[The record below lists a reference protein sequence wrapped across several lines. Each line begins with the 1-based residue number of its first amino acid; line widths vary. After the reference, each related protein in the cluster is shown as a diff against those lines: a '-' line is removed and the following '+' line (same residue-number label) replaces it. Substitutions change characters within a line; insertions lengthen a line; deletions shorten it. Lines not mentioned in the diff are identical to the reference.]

1 MTVWLEENPDAFAEL
16 EGTLQSRFP
25 TLHAFIEEGQ
35 CRIRGTYPVLEG
47 TRELDR
53 YQIEVALPDDYP
65 RSMARVW
72 ETAGRIPRTTD
83 RHTFTD
89 GALCLG
95 TPIAL
100 WIELQGRFTV
110 ERILDMPVRSF
121 LIGNALVEEGQPWP
135 HGERSHG
142 AAGILEHFGELI
154 GTSDDWTVAKLLLD
168 LVNEK
173 VRGHWPCPCGSGR
186 IIRQCHREAIEKL
199 RQVPKEELARS
210 GCLILDGLKERQGSV
225 ANLTA
230 PP

>member
-1 MTVWLEENPDAFAEL
+1 MTVWFEENPDAFTEL
-16 EGTLQSRFP
+16 EATLQSRFP

-47 TRELDR
+47 ARELDR
-53 YQIEVALPDDYP
+53 YQIEVALPDNYP

-72 ETAGRIPRTTD
+72 ETAGRIPRTPD

-100 WIELQGRFTV
+100 WIELQGRFTI
-110 ERILDMPVRSF
+110 ERVLDMPVRSF

-142 AAGILEHFGELI
+142 AVGMLEHLRELI
-154 GTSDDWTVAKLLLD
+154 GTSEPRMVVSFLMA
-168 LVNEK
+168 VVQGK
-173 VRGHWPCPCGSGR
+173 VTKHSPCPCASGR
-186 IIRQCHREAIEKL
+186 KIHKCHKSGFKAL
-199 RQVPKEELARS
+199 RRVPAAELETTARMIFS
-210 GCLILDGLKERQGSV
+210 EFLAQQP
-225 ANLTA
+225 AA
-230 PP
+230 